1 MTEEATQ
8 NIAAIL
14 ESLSKLLS
22 EVSRE
27 KINLLGKNII
37 SADRIF
43 LAGAG
48 RSGLVLETFAMRL
61 MHLGL
66 DVHIAGHST
75 TPAARSGDLVL
86 IASGSG
92 ETSTVSAIARQA
104 NDREVKNYL
113 ITSSFDSTIAKLAD
127 ETIYIPVASTRS
139 NRGDSK
145 KVFQPLGSPFEQSLF
160 ILLESL
166 VVHLMQKTGVS
177 EKEMAR
183 RHANLE

>member
-1 MTEEATQ
+1 MNEETYQ
-8 NIAAIL
+8 NISGIL
-14 ESLSKLLS
+14 ENISKLLS
-22 EVSRE
+22 DVSRKE
-27 KINLLGKNII
+27 VNLLGENII
-37 SADRIF
+37 SANRVF

-48 RSGLVLETFAMRL
+48 RSGLILETFAMRL

-104 NDREVKNYL
+104 NEQEIRTCL
-113 ITSSFDSTIAKLAD
+113 ITSSPNSTIAKLAD
-127 ETIYIPVASTRS
+127 ETICIPADSTPP
-139 NRGDSK
+139 RGDSK
-145 KVFQPLGSPFEQSLF
+145 KVFQPLGSPFEHSLF

-166 VVHLMQKTGVS
+166 VAQLMQKTGVS
-177 EKEMAR
+177 EKEMAQ

>member
-1 MTEEATQ
+1 MNEETYQ
-8 NIAAIL
+8 NISGIL
-14 ESLSKLLS
+14 ENISKLLS
-22 EVSRE
+22 DVSRE
-27 KINLLGKNII
+27 EVNLLGENIL
-37 SADRIF
+37 SANRVF

-48 RSGLVLETFAMRL
+48 RSGLILETFAMRL

-92 ETSTVSAIARQA
+92 ETSTVSAIARRAKDQ
-104 NDREVKNYL
+104 EIKIHL
-113 ITSSFDSTIAKLAD
+113 ITSSSDSTIADLAD
-127 ETIYIPVASTRS
+127 ENICIQAVS
-139 NRGDSK
+139 NSSDRGDSK
-145 KVFQPLGSPFEQSLF
+145 QVFQPLGSPFEHSLF

-166 VVHLMQKTGVS
+166 VVHLMQKIGVS
-177 EKEMAR
+177 EKDMAR